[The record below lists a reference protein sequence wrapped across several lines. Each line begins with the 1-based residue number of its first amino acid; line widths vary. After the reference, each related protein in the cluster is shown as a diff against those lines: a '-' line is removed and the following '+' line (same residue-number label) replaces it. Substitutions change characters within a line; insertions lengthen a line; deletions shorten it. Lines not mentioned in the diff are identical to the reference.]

1 VSRICCV
8 YNQPPNFPASDQQP
22 GAVRY
27 GPVSIE
33 GRDYFV
39 DAVGGEPSADEIMA
53 VWSGTASK
61 HLDDHLAA
69 AIAEFTPPK
78 EGPPKMRGMQR
89 LAFLTQD
96 LVKNMD
102 AEADK
107 VADEIQEAHDRA
119 QAAIGKFRAHGA
131 DIRKVA
137 DDIEAALG
145 QITNSPTEASTGSSD
160 TTSG

>member
-1 VSRICCV
+1 MSGASRR
-8 YNQPPNFPASDQQP
+8 QLWRPWKGEPEAAPAAPQIEQ
-22 GAVRY
+22 AVRSTIAARTLDNHLTQAIRELA
-27 GPVSIE
+27 PPPTEE
-33 GRDYFV
+33 G
-39 DAVGGEPSADEIMA
+39 
-53 VWSGTASK
+53 K
-61 HLDDHLAA
+61 
-69 AIAEFTPPK
+69 
-78 EGPPKMRGMQR
+78 PKMRGMQR

-102 AEADK
+102 TEADK
-107 VADEIQEAHDRA
+107 VADEIQDAHDRA

-145 QITNSPTEASTGSSD
+145 QITNSPTEASTGSSG